1 MKRVV
6 WHVSSHGWGHAAR
19 QRELLR
25 VFTAVYPQAEVVL
38 ATDVPRWFWEG
49 SHAVSMERGSPSPTV
64 VESGW
69 DIDLAATR
77 TAMLSFSQDLER
89 LFHAEVSF
97 QKSIGPDLVISD
109 MDPLPLA
116 AASAA
121 GIPARAVGNFTW
133 DWVMAELFPDM
144 AERSEKVAQLHSGST
159 YLRLPMGPPEVGGF
173 SRVLDVPLLA
183 SGPPPD
189 VTGSVSLLPA
199 GPVCLVA
206 LRALPPGGLGPVPE
220 GFKAISSGPSP
231 LGEGIINF
239 PPERLS
245 REGLHFSDLVAAA
258 DVVISK
264 AGYGIVSQIL
274 SSGSPCVLLCGRGF
288 PEERYL
294 TAHLEGR
301 SATVLLYP
309 EDYRDLAWAVSLAS
323 GGPLPDREEACGAD
337 FIIQEGLLDP

>member
-25 VFTAVYPQAEVVL
+25 VFTAGYPQAEVVL

-49 SHAVSMERGSPSPTV
+49 SHAVSIERGSPSPTV

-69 DIDLAATR
+69 DLDLAATR
-77 TAMLSFSQDLER
+77 TAMLSFSRDLEG
-89 LFHAEVSF
+89 LFNAEVSF

-116 AASAA
+116 AANAA

-133 DWVMAELFPDM
+133 DWIMAELFPDM
-144 AERSEKVAQLHSGST
+144 AEHAEKVAELHSGST
-159 YLRLPMGPPEVGGF
+159 YLRLPMGPPEAGGF

-189 VTGSVSLLPA
+189 VTGPGDLLPA

-206 LRALPPGGLGPVPE
+206 LRALPPEGLGPVPE
-220 GFKAISSGPSP
+220 GFTAVSSGPSP
-231 LGEGIINF
+231 LGEGIVNF
-239 PPERLS
+239 PPDSLC

-258 DVVISK
+258 DVVITK

-274 SSGSPCVLLCGRGF
+274 SMGRPCVLLCGRGF
-288 PEERYL
+288 PEERYIK
-294 TAHLEGR
+294 AHLEGR
-301 SATVLLYP
+301 SATVLLDP
-309 EDYRDLAWAVSLAS
+309 QDYRDLAGAVTLAS
-323 GGPLPDREEACGAD
+323 AEPLPDREEAGGAD
-337 FIIQEGLLDP
+337 FIIQNGLLEP